1 MFSKEEFGL
10 RLKKLRL
17 QRQENQSAL
26 AEILGV
32 SVAQISEIE
41 NGNKSTT
48 LEKLALICEHY
59 QVSADYLLG
68 FQPFVKAP
76 GSFPVAVFKRIV
88 GDYKTSDMNPV
99 RFEIP
104 GYPPLVH
111 AICRDTVITYKRIS
125 YTKNLS

>member
-68 FQPFVKAP
+68 FQP
-76 GSFPVAVFKRIV
+76 G
-88 GDYKTSDMNPV
+88 
-99 RFEIP
+99 
-104 GYPPLVH
+104 PP
-111 AICRDTVITYKRIS
+111 RK
-125 YTKNLS
+125 

>member
-1 MFSKEEFGL
+1 MLFSKEEFGL

-59 QVSADYLLG
+59 QVSADYLRG
-68 FQPFVKAP
+68 FQP
-76 GSFPVAVFKRIV
+76 G
-88 GDYKTSDMNPV
+88 
-99 RFEIP
+99 
-104 GYPPLVH
+104 PP
-111 AICRDTVITYKRIS
+111 RE
-125 YTKNLS
+125 

>member
-59 QVSADYLLG
+59 QVCADYLLG
-68 FQPFVKAP
+68 FQP
-76 GSFPVAVFKRIV
+76 G
-88 GDYKTSDMNPV
+88 
-99 RFEIP
+99 
-104 GYPPLVH
+104 PP
-111 AICRDTVITYKRIS
+111 RE
-125 YTKNLS
+125 